1 MDKKKFISKK
11 VLITGNTGFKGSWL
25 TLWLLKMGARV
36 IGYSKGIPT
45 EPSLFKIL
53 DLEKDIIQHY
63 DHVEDLNKL
72 RKVVIDEKPDFIFH
86 LAAQPIVSVSYEDPL
101 GTFLSNSLGTL
112 NVLEIIRDIDFECK
126 IVMITSDKS
135 YDNLESLWGY
145 KETDNLGGKDIYSG
159 SKAAAEMMIK
169 SYFHSFLRN
178 KKNIKI
184 SVSRAGNVIG
194 GGDWAKD
201 RIIVD
206 CFKSWS
212 NKSPV
217 IIRAPYSTRPWQHV
231 LEPLSGYLKTAIK
244 LDENINGE
252 AFNFGPVSTEG
263 STVLDLV
270 SKIYSYW
277 SATKLNEFYKIE
289 STNNFDESKLL
300 KLNCE
305 KAYHLLNWKPTLNY
319 EKTVSFVGEWYSNFY
334 NGQIN
339 MIDYTEKQIELY
351 EKLSLK

>member
-53 DLEKDIIQHY
+53 NLEKDIIQHY

-101 GTFLSNSLGTL
+101 GTFMSNSLGTL
-112 NVLEIIRDIDFECK
+112 NVLEIIRHIDFECK

-145 KETDNLGGKDIYSG
+145 KETDNLGGKDTYSG

-184 SVSRAGNVIG
+184 SVTRAGNVIG

-201 RIIVD
+201 RILVD

-217 IIRAPYSTRPWQHV
+217 IIRAPHSTRPWQHV

-252 AFNFGPVSTEG
+252 VFNFGPVSTEG

>member
-217 IIRAPYSTRPWQHV
+217 IIRAPHSTRPWQHV